1 MDLISSPKTRA
12 ELPVTFAWLADT
24 AIAKANKLQEKVGR
38 LRVIN
43 DLVSEAEKKAGSPQI
58 RPGANNVEKRFVRDG
73 FDDYEYNDL
82 KWYSKSSRKLALS
95 KLKEQAKDWSLGP
108 LFLIVPFGFVLATM
122 QFQEMLQRIMFKFKG

>member
-43 DLVSEAEKKAGSPQI
+43 DLVSEMIES
-58 RPGANNVEKRFVRDG
+58 
-73 FDDYEYNDL
+73 DL
-82 KWYSKSSRKLALS
+82 KIAM
-95 KLKEQAKDWSLGP
+95 KENN
-108 LFLIVPFGFVLATM
+108 
-122 QFQEMLQRIMFKFKG
+122 

>member
-1 MDLISSPKTRA
+1 MKPGTNSERSSRKCIEMDLISSPKTRA

-58 RPGANNVEKRFVRDG
+58 RPGANNVEKRFVRG
-73 FDDYEYNDL
+73 RL
-82 KWYSKSSRKLALS
+82 RRLR
-95 KLKEQAKDWSLGP
+95 
-108 LFLIVPFGFVLATM
+108 V
-122 QFQEMLQRIMFKFKG
+122 QRISNIN

>member
-73 FDDYEYNDL
+73 FDDYEYNESQISTECL
-82 KWYSKSSRKLALS
+82 TLQSKTSS
-95 KLKEQAKDWSLGP
+95 
-108 LFLIVPFGFVLATM
+108 
-122 QFQEMLQRIMFKFKG
+122 LQHKVMK